1 MWRKF
6 VTCESANAQLTSC
19 ATIMRLLHDC
29 RLYGIIDLGYVEG
42 FDAARIGE
50 QMIEGG
56 VDLIQL
62 RGKGKSLGELVD
74 LAAKLCEVTAKSST
88 PLIVN
93 DHAEIARHVPVQGVH
108 VGQDDDP
115 IEVARQKAT
124 RDILVGKSTH
134 SIEQA
139 RAAQSDG
146 ADDSFRNGDTEW
158 VIREEPEKKRV
169 YDLEERT
176 ARFGEAV
183 IDFAKTIPQNPVTNR
198 LISQLVGAGTSVG
211 ANYVEADDSVSKKD
225 FLKSIGTCRKE
236 ARETKHFLRM
246 IARAVP
252 ELKQEARELWMEARE
267 LHLIFSRI
275 WRGRKNE

>member
-1 MWRKF
+1 MTNDEGMTKSEKRTESDNSFWDDEHTPF
-6 VTCESANAQLTSC
+6 V
-19 ATIMRLLHDC
+19 
-29 RLYGIIDLGYVEG
+29 
-42 FDAARIGE
+42 
-50 QMIEGG
+50 
-56 VDLIQL
+56 
-62 RGKGKSLGELVD
+62 
-74 LAAKLCEVTAKSST
+74 
-88 PLIVN
+88 
-93 DHAEIARHVPVQGVH
+93 
-108 VGQDDDP
+108 
-115 IEVARQKAT
+115 
-124 RDILVGKSTH
+124 
-134 SIEQA
+134 
-139 RAAQSDG
+139 
-146 ADDSFRNGDTEW
+146 
-158 VIREEPEKKRV
+158 REEPAKNRV

-176 ARFGEAV
+176 ARFGEGV

-252 ELKQEARELWMEARE
+252 ALKLQARELWMEARE